1 MGESVQGAGSEKGII
16 DMKLVFIGGAHRS
29 GTTMLGS
36 MLGAHS
42 SCLCIPEAQF
52 KTDAYRKI
60 HGKDKVD
67 IGDIFVMVS
76 NHIRF
81 KYWGLDV
88 GQEVPAGITSFQ
100 ELFLWLIQSYGEKVG
115 KPCAAICVDHT
126 PLNIKYADTLFHL
139 FPEAKMI
146 HLVRDGRAVAA
157 SIMPLDWGPNTIDKA
172 ASSWANKIQFGFRVE
187 ELYGSE
193 RVKRVG
199 YEDVVLD
206 PEETMKEICAFLEIA
221 YEPAM
226 IEGGGFKV
234 PSYTARQHQ
243 LVGKGP
249 VADRVEAWK
258 TSLTRREIEIFE
270 NIAGTY
276 LRQLGYALHYGAAA
290 RKITFPEKIL
300 FMLKHRYRK
309 RFTNRLR
316 RRRRVR
322 KGVEGAAKVFEEE
335 ES

>member
-1 MGESVQGAGSEKGII
+1 
-16 DMKLVFIGGAHRS
+16 MKLVFIGGAHRS

-36 MLGAHS
+36 MIGAHS

-52 KTDAYRKI
+52 KTDAYRKV

-67 IGDIFVMVS
+67 IGDIFAMVS
-76 NHIRF
+76 NHLRF
-81 KYWGLDV
+81 KYWGLEV
-88 GQEVPAGITSFQ
+88 GHEIPPGITSFQ

-115 KPCAAICVDHT
+115 KPGAAICVDHT
-126 PLNIKYADTLFHL
+126 PLNIKYADMLFDM

-157 SIMPLDWGPNTIDKA
+157 SIMPLDWGPNTIDRA
-172 ASSWANKIQFGFRVE
+172 ASSWINKIQLGFGVE
-187 ELYGSE
+187 ARYGSE
-193 RVKRVG
+193 QVKRFR

-206 PEETMKEICAFLEIA
+206 PEKTMKEICVFLDIT
-221 YEPAM
+221 YVPAM
-226 IEGGGFKV
+226 INGGGFLI
-234 PSYTARQHQ
+234 PSYTTKQHH

-258 TSLTRREIEIFE
+258 TSLTQREIEIFE
-270 NIAGTY
+270 NIAGEY
-276 LRQLGYALHYGAAA
+276 LMQLGYALHYGATA
-290 RKITFPEKIL
+290 RKITFPEKII

-322 KGVEGAAKVFEEE
+322 TGVESAAKVFEEKKL
-335 ES
+335 